1 MRKAKFA
8 SSSGRTLRICG
19 IPRTACG
26 WPDAKKR
33 ETRLPYRNSQR
44 VSTFTPSHKGE
55 RTKAHQMNYDKI
67 KATILLR

>member
-1 MRKAKFA
+1 M
-8 SSSGRTLRICG
+8 
-19 IPRTACG
+19 
-26 WPDAKKR
+26 
-33 ETRLPYRNSQR
+33 PYRNSQR